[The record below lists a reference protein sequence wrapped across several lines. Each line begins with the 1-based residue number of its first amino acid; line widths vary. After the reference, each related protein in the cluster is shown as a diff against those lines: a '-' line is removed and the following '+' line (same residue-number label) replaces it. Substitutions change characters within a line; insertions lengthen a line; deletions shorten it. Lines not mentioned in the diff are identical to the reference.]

1 MWSRFTGKSDGG
13 SSAPR
18 KEDDEGRRRRSD
30 TTRSKRD
37 RDSDLRSVVSST
49 STRKPSTRRSDS
61 TPSTI
66 ASFATAFDDLP
77 RSRAPT
83 SDDLYEDPRDE
94 RYAARRADDR
104 DRRSSYAE
112 STVSNARDG
121 RDKEKEKEKERDK
134 ATGWKRSSK
143 DSKKSEKRKSTRS
156 DRSTVAQSQADGYRG
171 DIVDEPRALDRR
183 SFSGQ
188 IGSEGFSQFPGQ
200 AGAPMMSGA
209 LPAGTSHQYAAE
221 PNMSSHV
228 QDQFPGQD
236 PVRYSSSAMPGHN
249 PFGAAA
255 DFYKDQ
261 GESVGDQPGVRPQ
274 PPSVI
279 IGQDTPHLQAAAAQ
293 ANPVA
298 DTGAGSAADFYSKPS
313 SKPARPTS
321 MPGAFVDDG
330 MAPQKPPRPS
340 SKPLKTNSFPTT
352 AAGLAGGAALGYA
365 MGHSSSNAQHS
376 TSYSTSNVHHSTSY
390 NETHHNDSYN
400 NGAPPGPSASS
411 SVYYQGDLPSTAAI
425 NGSYSNIPAYQEAT
439 AGAPPPKPPRPG
451 KSEKQPSSSNAGL
464 YAAAGAAG
472 LAAYGLHNHNSHNT
486 SDHAHH
492 IHNHTHNHHPSMPG
506 AFPGQGYNGVAPSPS
521 PYMSGGM
528 AHQHQHTGSVSKF
541 VDWWKD
547 HEDVQKME
555 EYTEYIGVCR
565 YCFDPRSSPIDAP
578 RKHHYYDRRRR
589 SDEYDRP
596 SGGIDKKSRYGLKEK
611 TSRTSLYSSSD
622 DKRKKNSSG
631 AGWLAAGLGG
641 MGLAT
646 AGKALFASGRND
658 FDDTYSIKSGRDNQS
673 RHSRRSRSRESD
685 RNKRYSYGS
694 AGIRHRSRS
703 QDRVSFMETGITK
716 EKKEYK
722 TVRRH
727 GSRSSSSSRSRDR
740 KSGLGTAIGAG
751 LAGVALGAATRRK
764 HRSHSRSS
772 RSGRSKSP
780 HKVVVQHRRNSS
792 SEDERRRRRTQ
803 QLRHKSSRSSA
814 SGASFIDI
822 SQDHQSQSGFLGGF
836 FAAQPPKEKR
846 VRRSSSTHQKKKKG
860 FFNFGNGSS
869 SSSSESD
876 MAFGS
881 GFVRRTKTKRSSHNL
896 KKQTSDER
904 LKATLA
910 GLGATA
916 AAIAV
921 AKANRRDIGKPAPQ
935 VVAVRERRSRHGSRD
950 RRRPGASSQY
960 GDDEWED
967 LPDDGTSSSASDGDL
982 VYGDLDLRKTQS
994 RESLNSNGSGT
1005 NKWGWRWGFGK
1016 KKRRSSDNLYDNI
1029 ATTPLA
1035 RPATAGAIGAAAAAV
1050 AGSRLSHHDSESS
1063 SQHTLQTVYP
1073 VASNDPTS
1081 FDARRTSL
1089 ISTPQALIT
1098 TGPGA
1103 VSLHQ
1108 PQPMHQV
1115 PGSIYST
1122 QPTSQQGY
1130 NAPAGPPVFSQVP
1143 VPPYPMQAQAQ
1154 NIIINNHQHPAPPAM
1169 PRRANSSP
1177 IQKSSWKRDAA
1188 IAGLAATAGAA
1199 AIAAAKGSDNSR
1211 PSSAQS
1217 NVRFDLTKEQAA
1229 KDDRAR
1235 RKEQERRDEEEDR
1248 RRAQQLRDDELR
1260 RVEDERR
1267 RREDALRTAEDERRR
1282 EQLRQE
1288 DELRRAEDHRRD
1300 EEERRRRE
1308 LQRQQEEA
1316 RKFMEVERL
1325 AKIETDR
1332 LEADRRRQHDEMIAR
1347 ETQEAEDRDRRERE
1361 ARAEAQRRDALEREE
1376 ESRRRERREADAME
1390 AERREAEIQA
1400 DMDRRRREEELAN
1413 RYDSDRDRR
1422 RLEYQPT
1429 GSSVSSVATDVR
1441 GKEQEL
1447 QDRERDLVKPD
1458 AWKSTA
1464 AGAVA
1469 AGAVAAITS
1478 AAISS
1483 HKDKSKDKGK
1493 EREQRRDNWRDTSSS
1508 EKEVEPAY
1516 QAYKPSKAVEY
1527 KPSKG
1532 IENKSSK
1539 AIEYEPSTVKTYEP
1553 STVKTYE
1560 PSYAQIEPSKIAQ
1573 DYADDDI
1580 FDPTIFKKKETTDD
1594 VFSDWQDRY
1603 TAKPVS
1609 QADFFAPKELLENDN
1624 LPKVRQ
1630 FDPNEGA
1637 PDLHV
1642 YESLDDYG
1650 ASQPKGPPYPPSYS
1664 FIATKDGRGPRT
1676 PDPVPTL
1683 NLIQATPPGSRAP
1696 SIRSVSLPPSPNIE
1710 PVQEKEEP
1718 RPKNAPSR
1726 VSWGENQFHHFDVP
1740 TPESYKEQF
1749 ISDREL
1755 KEHDKQYSQDEVVV
1769 ERDSPK
1775 SGQKTTTYQP
1785 YKPDAASKPSEPKE
1799 VAPSTQ
1805 YVPDNKT
1812 EDTWDSIEGAMSK
1825 KSSKKEKKQ
1834 KKAAAAA
1841 AVAAGALT
1849 AAAIAANDKD
1859 DDPAD
1864 WDYKHMDNRST
1875 ISNPFSDSNIA
1886 RSTIAAS
1893 TVSSIPSM
1901 GEAYKSPSPY
1911 FDYITESEAGLSST
1925 STAKPQDSA
1934 SGKSEATAVPAE
1946 LHMPGEFI
1954 ESPSINKFA
1963 EPAKKPVVEDDW
1975 TAPLSKKSKKGK
1987 KKSKT
1992 TDEEIV
1998 AHNIPARAEPEPVR
2012 APEPQEDTLRTMSKK
2027 EQQRREKEAKRM
2039 SMMSVQSWE
2048 MSDES
2053 RPSSPTHER
2062 DYRDLELSRPVDS
2075 SYDDPPA
2082 RDLPSASEVSSYN
2095 WGASDDTQSATSVST
2110 VIPYPRP
2117 APVESEKKTREV
2129 RDEAPVAVK
2138 WDTPPRDTSSRSKE
2152 VTQSRDAPRYGESS
2166 SSKATTAALAG
2177 GFAALMG
2184 ASAKQDTDRIAAERE
2199 HARQALEAASTYGPL
2214 QEGLKSP
2221 PNGKRSR
2228 DDNDRSDSIPSYA
2241 FEGTEEP
2248 SDVKT
2253 PRRKLEKR
2261 HSSGKWSPTVGSPLR
2276 SEMKYDDYLGREVR
2290 YTSPEQQRV
2299 EASRVSTQPGF
2310 VPAPEPPASRNIQ
2323 DSGYYGPDD
2332 QPRKESAERDS
2343 DEFFS
2348 AGSEER
2354 EREKSEKAREQMID
2368 NYNAYQPKARSDYD
2382 ETSTYVTAFSRPD
2395 DEAERARHDL
2405 IDKYNTY
2412 EPSAQSQYDEDD
2424 NSTFISAF
2432 SRPDDDT
2439 STIIASRNKHEGDDV
2454 RSTISSRSKHS
2465 DDDPDREERRRLRR
2479 EAKAAQSGSREQSR
2493 DRGYE
2498 FDDGSERKRRHRRK
2512 EADES
2517 GYISDTKS
2525 TISEARSEANGE
2537 RRRKHKKRDGSTES
2551 RLRSRS
2557 SAASEPGDAYDVER
2571 KSSRRKSKRD
2581 DDFDDGASMIST
2593 SSRRDEDRSS
2603 RRKEEKE
2610 KEKEKEKRS
2619 SGLFGLF
2626 SSKSKEN
2633 LAEASK
2639 SSKSKS
2645 RDDEDDEERKH
2656 RRRKHRSDRGSAYGS
2671 DDDDAKSTISTGSR
2685 SHREKRSSRSERGG
2699 EDRERRT
2706 RDDEKVHRS
2715 SLR

>member
-1 MWSRFTGKSDGG
+1 MWSRFTGKSDSG

-18 KEDDEGRRRRSD
+18 KEDDEVRRRRSD

-37 RDSDLRSVVSST
+37 RDSDTRSVVSST
-49 STRKPSTRRSDS
+49 STRKPSTRRTDS

-66 ASFATAFDDLP
+66 ASYATAFDDMP

-83 SDDLYEDPRDE
+83 NDDLYDDPR
-94 RYAARRADDR
+94 DDR

-112 STVSNARDG
+112 SSAPTARDG
-121 RDKEKEKEKERDK
+121 KDKEREK
-134 ATGWKRSSK
+134 GWRRSSK
-143 DSKKSEKRKSTRS
+143 DSKKSEKRKSMR
-156 DRSTVAQSQADGYRG
+156 AQSQASGSRG
-171 DIVDEPRALDRR
+171 DIVEEPRPLNR

-209 LPAGTSHQYAAE
+209 LPVGSQSPHPSAAH
-221 PNMSSHV
+221 MSSHV

-236 PVRYSSSAMPGHN
+236 PVQFSSSAMPGHN

-255 DFYKDQ
+255 DFYMDQ
-261 GESVGDQPGVRPQ
+261 GQSVDNQPGVRPQ

-279 IGQDTPHLQAAAAQ
+279 VGQDTPHLMAAAAQ

-298 DTGAGSAADFYSKPS
+298 DTGAGSAADFYGASTNPPASS
-313 SKPARPTS
+313 SKPPRPTS
-321 MPGAFVDDG
+321 MPGAFVDDSS
-330 MAPQKPPRPS
+330 APQKPPRPS
-340 SKPLKTNSFPTT
+340 GSKPLKTNSFPTT

-365 MGHSSSNAQHS
+365 MGHSSSNTQHS

-390 NETHHNDSYN
+390 SDSHPHDTSYN
-400 NGAPPGPSASS
+400 NTPAGPSGPS
-411 SVYYQGDLPSTAAI
+411 SVYHLGDMPSTAAI
-425 NGSYSNIPAYQEAT
+425 NGSYSNLHQEST

-451 KSEKQPSSSNAGL
+451 KSEKQPGSSNAGL

-492 IHNHTHNHHPSMPG
+492 AHNHTYNHNHSMPG
-506 AFPGQGYNGVAPSPS
+506 AFPGQNFNGAGPSPS
-521 PYMSGGM
+521 PYMSGNM
-528 AHQHQHTGSVSKF
+528 AHQHQHTGPVSKF

-565 YCFDPRSSPIDAP
+565 YCFDPRSSVMDAP

-596 SGGIDKKSRYGLKEK
+596 SGGIDKRSRYGLKEK
-611 TSRTSLYSSSD
+611 TSRTSLYSSGD
-622 DKRKKNSSG
+622 DKRNKNSSG

-646 AGKALFASGRND
+646 AGKALFTSGRND
-658 FDDTYSIKSGRDNQS
+658 FDDTYSIKSGRDS
-673 RHSRRSRSRESD
+673 RSQHSRRSRSRESD

-703 QDRVSFMETGITK
+703 EDRVSIMSTGITK
-716 EKKEYK
+716 DKKEYK

-727 GSRSSSSSRSRDR
+727 GSRSGSNSRSRDR
-740 KSGLGTAIGAG
+740 KSGLGTVIGAG
-751 LAGVALGAATRRK
+751 LAGAALGATARRR
-764 HRSHSRSS
+764 HSSHSRS
-772 RSGRSKSP
+772 RSP
-780 HKVVVQHRRNSS
+780 HKVFVQHRRNSS
-792 SEDERRRRRTQ
+792 SEDERRRRRSQ

-822 SQDHQSQSGFLGGF
+822 SQDHQSQGGFLGGF
-836 FAAQPPKEKR
+836 FTAQPPKEKR
-846 VRRSSSTHQKKKKG
+846 IKRSSSTHQKKKKG
-860 FFNFGNGSS
+860 FFNFGNGS

-921 AKANRRDIGKPAPQ
+921 AKANRRDIGKLTPE
-935 VVAVRERRSRHGSRD
+935 VVAVRERRSRRRSSD

-982 VYGDLDLRKTQS
+982 VYGDLALRKTQS

-1029 ATTPLA
+1029 ASTPLA
-1035 RPATAGAIGAAAAAV
+1035 RPAVAGAIGAAAAATV
-1050 AGSRLSHHDSESS
+1050 AGSRVSYHDSESS

-1073 VASNDPTS
+1073 VASDDPTR

-1103 VSLHQ
+1103 ISLQQ

-1115 PGSIYST
+1115 PGSMYST
-1122 QPTSQQGY
+1122 QPTLQQGY

-1143 VPPYPMQAQAQ
+1143 IPPPYPTQAQAQAQ
-1154 NIIINNHQHPAPPAM
+1154 NIIINNNQYPAPPAL

-1177 IQKSSWKRDAA
+1177 VQKSSWKRDAA

-1199 AIAAAKGSDNSR
+1199 ALAAAKGSESDR

-1217 NVRFDLTKEQAA
+1217 NVRFNLTKEQAA
-1229 KDDRAR
+1229 KDSRER
-1235 RKEQERRDEEEDR
+1235 RKEQERKDEEEDR
-1248 RRAQQLRDDELR
+1248 RRAQQQKEDDLR
-1260 RVEDERR
+1260 REEEERR
-1267 RREDALRTAEDERRR
+1267 RREDELRAAEAERRR
-1282 EQLRQE
+1282 EQLRRE
-1288 DELRRAEDHRRD
+1288 DDLRRTEDLRRNED
-1300 EEERRRRE
+1300 ERRRRE

-1316 RKFMEVERL
+1316 RKMETERL

-1332 LEADRRRQHDEMIAR
+1332 LEVERRRQHDEMVAR
-1347 ETQEAEDRDRRERE
+1347 ETQEAEERSRRERE
-1361 ARAEAQRRDALEREE
+1361 ARAEAQRRVALEREE
-1376 ESRRRERREADAME
+1376 EQRRRERHEADARE
-1390 AERREAEIQA
+1390 AEKREAEIRA
-1400 DMDRRRREEELAN
+1400 DMDRRRREQDTVD

-1422 RLEYQPT
+1422 RLDYQPT

-1441 GKEQEL
+1441 RKEQEL
-1447 QDRERDLVKPD
+1447 QDRERDLVMPD
-1458 AWKSTA
+1458 VWKSTA

-1483 HKDKSKDKGK
+1483 HKDKGKEKSKDR
-1493 EREQRRDNWRDTSSS
+1493 RENWRDTSSS
-1508 EKEVEPAY
+1508 EKEVEPSY
-1516 QAYKPSKAVEY
+1516 QAYKPSKAVEHN
-1527 KPSKG
+1527 PSK
-1532 IENKSSK
+1532 
-1539 AIEYEPSTVKTYEP
+1539 
-1553 STVKTYE
+1553 VKTYE

-1580 FDPTIFKKKETTDD
+1580 FDPTIFKKKETTQD
-1594 VFSDWQDRY
+1594 VFNDWEDRY

-1609 QADFFAPKELLENDN
+1609 QADFFAPKELLKNDN
-1624 LPKVRQ
+1624 LPKVRPV
-1630 FDPNEGA
+1630 DPNEGA

-1664 FIATKDGRGPRT
+1664 FTATRDGRGPRV
-1676 PDPVPTL
+1676 PDPVPIL

-1696 SIRSVSLPPSPNIE
+1696 SVRSVSMPPSPNIE

-1749 ISDREL
+1749 ISDRDL

-1769 ERDSPK
+1769 EHDSTK

-1785 YKPDAASKPSEPKE
+1785 YKPGAESKASEQKE
-1799 VAPSTQ
+1799 IAPSTQ
-1805 YVPDNKT
+1805 YISDKRA

-1841 AVAAGALT
+1841 AAAAGALT
-1849 AAAIAANDKD
+1849 AAAIAQNDKD

-1864 WDYKHMDNRST
+1864 WEYKHMDNRST
-1875 ISNPFSDSNIA
+1875 ISNPFSDSNVA

-1901 GEAYKSPSPY
+1901 GESYKSPSPY
-1911 FDYITESEAGLSST
+1911 FDYITESEAGLPSS
-1925 STAKPQDSA
+1925 SKAKDTASDKRDV
-1934 SGKSEATAVPAE
+1934 TAIPAE

-1954 ESPSINKFA
+1954 ESPAINKFVEPVKKAA
-1963 EPAKKPVVEDDW
+1963 EAADSA
-1975 TAPLSKKSKKGK
+1975 APLPTKSIKGK
-1987 KKSKT
+1987 KKSKN

-1998 AHNIPARAEPEPVR
+1998 THNIPPRVEVEPIR
-2012 APEPQEDTLRTMSKK
+2012 APEDALRTMSKK
-2027 EQQRREKEAKRM
+2027 EQKRREKEAKRL

-2048 MSDES
+2048 MSDDS
-2053 RPSSPTHER
+2053 QPSSPTLER
-2062 DYRDLELSRPVDS
+2062 DNRDAEPSRPIEPSHNDL
-2075 SYDDPPA
+2075 PPK
-2082 RDLPSASEVSSYN
+2082 DLPSASEVSSFN
-2095 WGASDDTQSATSVST
+2095 WGASDDTQSSASVST
-2110 VIPYPRP
+2110 VIPYSRP
-2117 APVESEKKTREV
+2117 APVAGEKKVREV

-2138 WDTPPRDTSSRSKE
+2138 WDKPSGNVPVRSND
-2152 VTQSRDAPRYGESS
+2152 VTQSGDTLRYGESS

-2184 ASAKQDTDRIAAERE
+2184 ASAKQDQDRIAAERE
-2199 HARQALEAASTYGPL
+2199 HARQALEAASNYAPS
-2214 QEGLKSP
+2214 QEELRSP
-2221 PNGKRSR
+2221 PNGTQSR
-2228 DDNDRSDSIPSYA
+2228 DDNDKSISIPSYA
-2241 FEGTEEP
+2241 FEGAEEP
-2248 SDVKT
+2248 SDIKT

-2276 SEMKYDDYLGREVR
+2276 SEMRYDDYLGREVR
-2290 YTSPEQQRV
+2290 YTSPEQHRV
-2299 EASRVSTQPGF
+2299 EAPKMPAHSAFVSG
-2310 VPAPEPPASRNIQ
+2310 PEPSTSRNIQ
-2323 DSGYYGPDD
+2323 DSGYYAPDD
-2332 QPRKESAERDS
+2332 QPRKESVERDS

-2354 EREKSEKAREQMID
+2354 EREKSEKAREHMID

-2395 DEAERARHDL
+2395 DEAEKARHDL
-2405 IDKYNTY
+2405 IDKYDAY
-2412 EPSAQSQYDEDD
+2412 EPSSRSQHDEDD
-2424 NSTFISAF
+2424 TSTFISAF

-2439 STIIASRNKHEGDDV
+2439 STIIASRNKYDDDDA
-2454 RSTISSRSKHS
+2454 RSTVSSRSKH
-2465 DDDPDREERRRLRR
+2465 DDDPDREERRRRRR
-2479 EAKAAQSGSREQSR
+2479 EARAAQSGSREQSR
-2493 DRGYE
+2493 DRGYD
-2498 FDDGSERKRRHRRK
+2498 FDEGSERKRRHRR
-2512 EADES
+2512 ADES

-2525 TISEARSEANGE
+2525 TVSEARSEANGE
-2537 RRRKHKKRDGSTES
+2537 RRRKHKKRDEERDGSTEG
-2551 RLRSRS
+2551 RVRSRS
-2557 SAASEPGDAYDVER
+2557 SAASEPGDAYAYDAER

-2610 KEKEKEKRS
+2610 KEKRS

-2633 LAEASK
+2633 LADASK
-2639 SSKSKS
+2639 SSKSKLK
-2645 RDDEDDEERKH
+2645 DDEDDEERKH
-2656 RRRKHRSDRGSAYGS
+2656 RRRKHRSERGSTYGS
-2671 DDDDAKSTISTGSR
+2671 DDDDAKSTISTSSR

-2699 EDRERRT
+2699 EDRERRS

>member
-1 MWSRFTGKSDGG
+1 MWSRFTGKSDSG
-13 SSAPR
+13 SSTPK

-30 TTRSKRD
+30 TARSKRD
-37 RDSDLRSVVSST
+37 RDSDMRSVVSSA
-49 STRKPSTRRSDS
+49 STRKPSTRRTDS

-66 ASFATAFDDLP
+66 ASYATAFDDMP
-77 RSRAPT
+77 RSRVPNN
-83 SDDLYEDPRDE
+83 DDPYDDPRDE
-94 RYAARRADDR
+94 RMSRRGDGR

-112 STVSNARDG
+112 SSVSAARDG
-121 RDKEKEKEKERDK
+121 KERK
-134 ATGWKRSSK
+134 KERERSSK
-143 DSKKSEKRKSTRS
+143 DSKKSEKRRSTRS
-156 DRSTVAQSQADGYRG
+156 DRSSVSQSQAGGYRG
-171 DIVDEPRALDRR
+171 DIVEEPRALNR
-183 SFSGQ
+183 SSSAQ
-188 IGSEGFSQFPGQ
+188 IGSEAFSQFPGQ
-200 AGAPMMSGA
+200 VGAPMMSGA
-209 LPAGTSHQYAAE
+209 LPAGSTPQSQYPAS

-236 PVRYSSSAMPGHN
+236 PVQYSSSAMPGHN

-255 DFYKDQ
+255 DFYYDQ
-261 GESVGDQPGVRPQ
+261 GQSVGNQPGVRPQ

-279 IGQDTPHLQAAAAQ
+279 IGQDTPHLMAASAQ

-298 DTGAGSAADFYSKPS
+298 DTGAGSAADFYGDGSNPPASS
-313 SKPARPTS
+313 SKPPRPTS
-321 MPGAFVDDG
+321 MPGAFVDDNV
-330 MAPQKPPRPS
+330 APQTPPQPS
-340 SKPLKTNSFPTT
+340 GSKPSKTNSFPTT

-365 MGHSSSNAQHS
+365 MGHSSSNTQHS
-376 TSYSTSNVHHSTSY
+376 TSYSTSNVHHNTSY
-390 NETHHNDSYN
+390 SGTHPNDTYN
-400 NGAPPGPSASS
+400 NTTPAGPSGPS
-411 SVYYQGDLPSTAAI
+411 SVYHQGDLPSTTAV

-439 AGAPPPKPPRPG
+439 AEAPPPKPPRPG
-451 KSEKQPSSSNAGL
+451 KPEKQPSSSNAGL
-464 YAAAGAAG
+464 YAAGAAG
-472 LAAYGLHNHNSHNT
+472 LAAYALHSHNSHNA

-492 IHNHTHNHHPSMPG
+492 THMHTHNHTHSMPG
-506 AFPGQGYNGVAPSPS
+506 AFPGHGFNGAGPSPS
-521 PYMSGGM
+521 PFTSGGM
-528 AHQHQHTGSVSKF
+528 AHQHQHTGPVSRF

-565 YCFDPRSSPIDAP
+565 YCFDPRSSVMDAP

-611 TSRTSLYSSSD
+611 TSRTSLYSSGD
-622 DKRKKNSSG
+622 DKRRKSSSSG
-631 AGWLAAGLGG
+631 AGWLVAGLGG

-646 AGKALFASGRND
+646 AGKALFTSGRND
-658 FDDTYSIKSGRDNQS
+658 FDDTYSIKSGRDSQS
-673 RHSRRSRSRESD
+673 RHSRRSRSRESE

-703 QDRVSFMETGITK
+703 HDRVSIMSTGVTK
-716 EKKEYK
+716 DKKDYK

-764 HRSHSRSS
+764 NGSRSRS
-772 RSGRSKSP
+772 RSA
-780 HKVVVQHRRNSS
+780 HKVHVQHRRNSS
-792 SEDERRRRRTQ
+792 SEDERRRRRSQ

-822 SQDHQSQSGFLGGF
+822 SQEHQSQGGFLGGF
-836 FAAQPPKEKR
+836 FAAPPPKEKR
-846 VRRSSSTHQKKKKG
+846 VKRSSSTHKKKKKG
-860 FFNFGNGSS
+860 FFNFGNGS

-896 KKQTSDER
+896 KKQSSDER

-921 AKANRRDIGKPAPQ
+921 AKANRRNIGKPESE
-935 VVAVRERRSRHGSRD
+935 VVAVRERRSRQRSSD
-950 RRRPGASSQY
+950 RRRPGATSQY

-967 LPDDGTSSSASDGDL
+967 LPDNGTSSSASDGDL

-1029 ATTPLA
+1029 ASTSLA
-1035 RPATAGAIGAAAAAV
+1035 RPAAAGAIGAAAAAGV
-1050 AGSRLSHHDSESS
+1050 AASRLSHHDSESS

-1089 ISTPQALIT
+1089 ISTPQALVT

-1103 VSLHQ
+1103 ISLQQ

-1130 NAPAGPPVFSQVP
+1130 TAPAGPPVFSQVP
-1143 VPPYPMQAQAQ
+1143 IPPYPMQAQAQ
-1154 NIIINNHQHPAPPAM
+1154 NIIINNHQHSAPPAL

-1177 IQKSSWKRDAA
+1177 IQKSSWKKDVA

-1199 AIAAAKGSDNSR
+1199 AIVAAKGSDSDR

-1217 NVRFDLTKEQAA
+1217 NVRFNLTKEQAA
-1229 KDDRAR
+1229 KDARER
-1235 RKEQERRDEEEDR
+1235 RKEQDRKDEEDDR
-1248 RRAQQLRDDELR
+1248 RRAQQQRDDDLRREEEERRRHEDELR
-1260 RVEDERR
+1260 
-1267 RREDALRTAEDERRR
+1267 AAEDERRR
-1282 EQLRQE
+1282 EQLRRE
-1288 DELRRAEDHRRD
+1288 DDLRRAEDLRRD
-1300 EEERRRRE
+1300 EDERRRRE

-1332 LEADRRRQHDEMIAR
+1332 LEAERRRQHDEMVAR
-1347 ETQEAEDRDRRERE
+1347 ETQEAEDRDCRERE

-1376 ESRRRERREADAME
+1376 EQRRRERREAEAIE
-1390 AERREAEIQA
+1390 AERREAEIRA
-1400 DMDRRRREEELAN
+1400 DMDRRRREED
-1413 RYDSDRDRR
+1413 RFDSDRDRR
-1422 RLEYQPT
+1422 RLDYQPT
-1429 GSSVSSVATDVR
+1429 GSSVNSVATDVR
-1441 GKEQEL
+1441 RKEQEL

-1483 HKDKSKDKGK
+1483 HKDKGK
-1493 EREQRRDNWRDTSSS
+1493 EREQRRENWRDTSSS
-1508 EKEVEPAY
+1508 EKEIEPSY
-1516 QAYKPSKAVEY
+1516 QTYKP
-1527 KPSKG
+1527 
-1532 IENKSSK
+1532 SK
-1539 AIEYEPSTVKTYEP
+1539 AIEYEPS
-1553 STVKTYE
+1553 SVKTYE

-1573 DYADDDI
+1573 DYADEDI
-1580 FDPTIFKKKETTDD
+1580 FDPNMFKKETTKD
-1594 VFSDWQDRY
+1594 VFKDWEDRY

-1609 QADFFAPKELLENDN
+1609 QADFFAPKDLLENDN
-1624 LPKVRQ
+1624 LPKVRPI
-1630 FDPNEGA
+1630 DPNEGA

-1664 FIATKDGRGPRT
+1664 FTATRDGHGPPM
-1676 PDPVPTL
+1676 PDPIPTL

-1696 SIRSVSLPPSPNIE
+1696 SIRSVSMPPSPNIE

-1755 KEHDKQYSQDEVVV
+1755 KEHDKKYSQDEVIV
-1769 ERDSPK
+1769 EHDSPK
-1775 SGQKTTTYQP
+1775 SRQKTTTYQP
-1785 YKPDAASKPSEPKE
+1785 GAESKAPEPKE
-1799 VAPSTQ
+1799 IAPSTQ
-1805 YVPDNKT
+1805 YVPDRKD
-1812 EDTWDSIEGAMSK
+1812 ESTWDSTESAMSR
-1825 KSSKKEKKQ
+1825 KSSKKDKKA

-1841 AVAAGALT
+1841 AVAAGTAGALT
-1849 AAAIAANDKD
+1849 AAAIARNDKD
-1859 DDPAD
+1859 DDPSD
-1864 WDYKHMDNRST
+1864 WDYKHADNRST
-1875 ISNPFSDSNIA
+1875 ISNPFSDSNAA

-1901 GEAYKSPSPY
+1901 GAEYKSPSPY
-1911 FDYITESEAGLSST
+1911 FDYITESETGVPSFSKFKDT
-1925 STAKPQDSA
+1925 TFD
-1934 SGKSEATAVPAE
+1934 ERNVTAVPEE

-1954 ESPSINKFA
+1954 ESPSISKFA
-1963 EPAKKPVVEDDW
+1963 EPTKKAAEEDDW
-1975 TAPLSKKSKKGK
+1975 AAPSSKKSKKGK
-1987 KKSKT
+1987 RKSKNA
-1992 TDEEIV
+1992 DEEVVTHAISRRV
-1998 AHNIPARAEPEPVR
+1998 ESEPAR
-2012 APEPQEDTLRTMSKK
+2012 APEPPQEEFLRTMSKK
-2027 EQQRREKEAKRM
+2027 EQARREKEAKRM

-2048 MSDES
+2048 MSDDS
-2053 RPSSPTHER
+2053 RPSSPNLER
-2062 DYRDLELSRPVDS
+2062 DIRDMEPT
-2075 SYDDPPA
+2075 YNAPPP
-2082 RDLPSASEVSSYN
+2082 RDLPSASELSSYN

-2110 VIPYPRP
+2110 VVPYPRP
-2117 APVESEKKTREV
+2117 TPVAQEKKAREV
-2129 RDEAPVAVK
+2129 RDEAPVNVT
-2138 WDTPPRDTSSRSKE
+2138 WDKPASGDVSPGSKE
-2152 VTQSRDAPRYGESS
+2152 ITQSRDAPRYGESS
-2166 SSKATTAALAG
+2166 SSKATTATLAG

-2184 ASAKQDTDRIAAERE
+2184 ASAKQDQDRIAAERE
-2199 HARQALEAASTYGPL
+2199 HARQALEAASKYAPRREEPT
-2214 QEGLKSP
+2214 SP
-2221 PNGKRSR
+2221 PNGTRSR
-2228 DDNDRSDSIPSYA
+2228 DDNDKTITIPNYA
-2241 FEGTEEP
+2241 FEGVEEP
-2248 SDVKT
+2248 SDNKT

-2276 SEMKYDDYLGREVR
+2276 SEMKYDDYLGRAVK
-2290 YTSPEQQRV
+2290 YNSPEQTRV
-2299 EASRVSTQPGF
+2299 EAPKVPTQSAF

-2323 DSGYYGPDD
+2323 DSGYYAPDD
-2332 QPRKESAERDS
+2332 QQRKQSVERDS

-2354 EREKSEKAREQMID
+2354 EREKLEKAREQLIE
-2368 NYNAYQPKARSDYD
+2368 NYNAYPPKARSDYD

-2395 DEAERARHDL
+2395 DEAETARSDL
-2405 IDKYNTY
+2405 IDKHNAY
-2412 EPSAQSQYDEDD
+2412 EPFSRSQHDQDD
-2424 NSTFISAF
+2424 ASTFVSAF

-2439 STIIASRNKHEGDDV
+2439 STIIASRNEYDDDDDV
-2454 RSTISSRSKHS
+2454 RSTVSSRSKY
-2465 DDDPDREERRRLRR
+2465 DDDPDREERRRRRR
-2479 EAKAAQSGSREQSR
+2479 EARAAQSGSREQSR

-2498 FDDGSERKRRHRRK
+2498 LGDGSERKRRLRRK

-2537 RRRKHKKRDGSTES
+2537 RRRKHKRRESERDGSTES
-2551 RLRSRS
+2551 RIRSRS
-2557 SAASEPGDAYDVER
+2557 SAASEPGDLYDAER

-2581 DDFDDGASMIST
+2581 DDFEDGASMISA

-2619 SGLFGLF
+2619 SGFFGLF

-2633 LAEASK
+2633 LAESSK
-2639 SSKSKS
+2639 PSKSKS
-2645 RDDEDDEERKH
+2645 RDDEDGEDRKH
-2656 RRRKHRSDRGSAYGS
+2656 RRRKHRSDRGSTYGS
-2671 DDDDAKSTISTGSR
+2671 DDDDAKSTISTSSR
-2685 SHREKRSSRSERGG
+2685 SHREKRSSRSARGD
-2699 EDRERRT
+2699 DRERRD